1 MTPTRLAPARKT
13 HRAAACL
20 TAAIACI
27 CAACLCAGCTG
38 AATHAADA
46 TPGGASGGP
55 QGGASGVAASPDG
68 RFAFVTLEDSQ
79 QAAEVNLGAA
89 G

>member
-1 MTPTRLAPARKT
+1 MPLALARKT

-20 TAAIACI
+20 TAAIAC

-38 AATHAADA
+38 AATHAAGA
-46 TPGGASGGP
+46 TRGRSRPLCPDGTLLVSNFDSG
-55 QGGASGVAASPDG
+55 QVEAVDVAAVP
-68 RFAFVTLEDSQ
+68 
-79 QAAEVNLGAA
+79 GAPETA